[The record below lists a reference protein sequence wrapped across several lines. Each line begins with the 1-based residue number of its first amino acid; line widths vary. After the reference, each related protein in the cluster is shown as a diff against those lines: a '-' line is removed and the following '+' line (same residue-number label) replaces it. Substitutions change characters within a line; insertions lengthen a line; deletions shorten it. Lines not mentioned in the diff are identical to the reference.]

1 MTVFII
7 RRLAQSLLVLFV
19 TSVIVFAGI
28 YAIGNPIDILIAA
41 DATPAER
48 EQAIRSL
55 GLDRSLIEQY
65 GTFIWNA
72 LHGDLGRSF
81 VFNQPSIDLILNRMP
96 ATLELAFVR
105 TRSFRCSS
113 ASRSVFG
120 PGCGPGT
127 ARRRDRH
134 DGFDPRLQPAELLAG
149 HDAHHDL
156 LGLARLAAFDRARR
170 DSAPYS
176 ASAPASPPGQA

>member
-7 RRLAQSLLVLFV
+7 RRLSQSLLVLFI
-19 TSVIVFAGI
+19 TSIIVFAGI

-41 DATPAER
+41 DATLAER

-65 GTFIWNA
+65 GTFLWNA

-96 ATLELAFVR
+96 ATLELAFV
-105 TRSFRCSS
+105 
-113 ASRSVFG
+113 ALV
-120 PGCGPGT
+120 P
-127 ARRRDRH
+127 
-134 DGFDPRLQPAELLAG
+134 
-149 HDAHHDL
+149 
-156 LGLARLAAFDRARR
+156 LARSRHPARPLGR
-170 DSAPYS
+170 
-176 ASAPASPPGQA
+176 ASARTPRSTRPS